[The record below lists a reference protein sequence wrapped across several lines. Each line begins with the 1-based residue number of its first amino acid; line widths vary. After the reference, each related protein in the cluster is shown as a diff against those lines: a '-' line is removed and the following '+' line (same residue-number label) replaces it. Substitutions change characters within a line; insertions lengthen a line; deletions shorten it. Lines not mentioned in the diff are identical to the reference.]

1 MTQGGFHSFLPWVLS
16 LVRVYHAFRGLPG
29 LGSTASLLLTISIL
43 GFDNLTTHMP
53 SPVVP
58 KGVIARRLPGR
69 STLVVFGSSGMSFL
83 PSYLQPQQLP
93 EVSFFPPVCYTIFLA
108 FEADWMLFWLH

>member
-16 LVRVYHAFRGLPG
+16 LVGVYHAFRGLPG
-29 LGSTASLLLTISIL
+29 LGSTASLLQTFSVL

-58 KGVIARRLPGR
+58 KGLIARRLQGR
-69 STLVVFGSSGMSFL
+69 STLVAFGSFDMSFL
-83 PSYLQPQQLP
+83 PGYLQPQQLP
-93 EVSFFPPVCYTIFLA
+93 EVSFFPLVCYTVGLA
-108 FEADWMLFWLH
+108 LEAD

>member
-16 LVRVYHAFRGLPG
+16 LVGVYHAFRGLPG
-29 LGSTASLLLTISIL
+29 LGSTASLLQTISIL

-58 KGVIARRLPGR
+58 KGIIAHRLPER
-69 STLVVFGSSGMSFL
+69 STLVAFGSFDMSSL
-83 PSYLQPQQLP
+83 PGYLQPQQLP
-93 EVSFFPPVCYTIFLA
+93 EVSFFLPVCYTVDQF
-108 FEADWMLFWLH
+108 FEVD

>member
-16 LVRVYHAFRGLPG
+16 LVGVYHAFRGLPG
-29 LGSTASLLLTISIL
+29 LGSTASLLQTISIL

-58 KGVIARRLPGR
+58 KGVIARRLPER
-69 STLVVFGSSGMSFL
+69 SMLAAFGSFDTSFL
-83 PSYLQPQQLP
+83 LGYLQPLQLP
-93 EVSFFPPVCYTIFLA
+93 VVSFFQPVCCICVLA
-108 FEADWMLFWLH
+108 FEVD

>member
-16 LVRVYHAFRGLPG
+16 LVGVYHAFRGLPG
-29 LGSTASLLLTISIL
+29 LGSTASLLQTISFL

-58 KGVIARRLPGR
+58 KGVIARRLPER
-69 STLVVFGSSGMSFL
+69 STLVAFGSSGMSFL
-83 PSYLQPQQLP
+83 PGYLQPQQLP
-93 EVSFFPPVCYTIFLA
+93 EVSFFPPVCCICVPV
-108 FEADWMLFWLH
+108 FEVD